1 MTQNWPLVVPEVVVA
16 GAGLLLV
23 ELDLTLKGAAVLCQ
37 NTRCSLD
44 LCLSADSLVNKC
56 I

>member
-1 MTQNWPLVVPEVVVA
+1 MTRSWLLVVREVVVA
-16 GAGLLLV
+16 GAGSLLA

-37 NTRCSLD
+37 NTRCSLE

-56 I
+56 V